1 LVGVKGVEVDGFGVE
16 VDDGRSIGAQRKEKK
31 KKGAAGCGEKG
42 REEGKIIR
50 VDLYAVLVRGDK
62 RANEILGEE

>member
-1 LVGVKGVEVDGFGVE
+1 MEVDGFGVE
-16 VDDGRSIGAQRKEKK
+16 VDDGRSIGAQRKEKRK

-42 REEGKIIR
+42 REGKIIR

>member
-1 LVGVKGVEVDGFGVE
+1 VEVNGFGVE
-16 VDDGRSIGAQRKEKK
+16 VDDGRSIGAQRKKKKKK

>member
-1 LVGVKGVEVDGFGVE
+1 VGVKGVEVDGFGVE
-16 VDDGRSIGAQRKEKK
+16 VDDGRSIGAQRKGKK
-31 KKGAAGCGEKG
+31 RRKKGAAGCGEKG
-42 REEGKIIR
+42 RKIIR

>member
-1 LVGVKGVEVDGFGVE
+1 VEVDGFGVE
-16 VDDGRSIGAQRKEKK
+16 VDDGRSIGAQRKGKK
-31 KKGAAGCGEKG
+31 RRKKGAAGCGEKG